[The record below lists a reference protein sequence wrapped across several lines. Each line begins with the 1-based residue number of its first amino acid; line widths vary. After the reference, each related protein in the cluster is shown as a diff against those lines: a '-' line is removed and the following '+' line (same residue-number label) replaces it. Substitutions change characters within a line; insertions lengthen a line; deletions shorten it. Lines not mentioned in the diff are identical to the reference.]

1 MASAKKP
8 MVVVITGPTAVGK
21 TAVSIQ
27 TALATHGEII
37 SADSMQIYRQ
47 MNIGTAKP
55 PLEEQQGVH
64 HHLLDFLDPAQR
76 FTVAD
81 FQQLALEKICEI
93 HQRNALPIVT
103 GGTGLYIHSL
113 LYRLDFTDVE
123 IDSQLRRQLEDEA
136 AAVGAQAM
144 HHRLRLADPAAAER
158 IHPHNLKRVIR
169 ALEVSL
175 NAADGIR
182 DFSRE
187 LEINQDYDFRVFVI
201 NEDRESLY
209 DRINQRVDMMLA
221 QGLEAEVRHLMS
233 RGFDVQLPAMQ
244 GVGYKEMIRYIQG
257 EIGYED
263 AVEIIK
269 RNSRRYAKRQLT
281 WFKKLPQAQW
291 IHLNH
296 HESRDAEVSRTV
308 ELILHQLSE
317 PS

>member
-1 MASAKKP
+1 

-55 PLEEQQGVH
+55 SLEEQQGVQ

-81 FQQLALEKICEI
+81 FQQQALEKIREI
-93 HQRNALPIVT
+93 HQRKSLPIVT

-136 AAVGAQAM
+136 AAVGAEAM

-175 NAADGIR
+175 NAADGIQ

-263 AVEIIK
+263 AVESIK
-269 RNSRRYAKRQLT
+269 RNSRRYAKRQIT

-296 HESRDAEVSRTV
+296 HLSREAEVRRTV
-308 ELILHQLSE
+308 ALILHQISE